1 MCGIKRGKHPNK
13 DDWEVIDVLAIA
25 GELSENGG
33 GPNGLDEHVSRL
45 KTSESHSDSKKEG
58 VRITMSGGR
67 APLERNGIEQRA
79 VIEMLCDPAKV
90 GTEGEVDPT
99 GEYVTSPDEG
109 ASRQRRAEG
118 GEEDDEED
126 ASPTT
131 EHQLLKTGDKNGT
144 ALIFDSYGPLAD
156 NGKLDVLRLT
166 WYTKFACESQDDNGG
181 GSSGGRG
188 SSEHWGFF
196 TWMFML

>member
-1 MCGIKRGKHPNK
+1 M
-13 DDWEVIDVLAIA
+13 LAIA

-33 GPNGLDEHVSRL
+33 GAHGLDPHVARL
-45 KTSESHSDSKKEG
+45 KTSDSHSDSKKEG

-67 APLERNGIEQRA
+67 APLERNGKEQRA
-79 VIEMLCDPAKV
+79 VIEMLCDKNKD

-99 GEYVTSPDEG
+99 GEYISVPADG
-109 ASRQRRAEG
+109 ASQRRAEG
-118 GEEDDEED
+118 EEDGQDGNE
-126 ASPTT
+126 SPTT

-156 NGKLDVLRLT
+156 NGRLDILRLT

-181 GSSGGRG
+181 EGRSGSN
-188 SSEHWGFF
+188 EHWGFF
-196 TWMFML
+196 TWLFML